1 MNDPYLAA
9 LVNSVEKGGDP
20 VLITLTLTSGAV
32 VSGVLRHSRYFVDVT
47 HNEFSRVAF
56 VGAKIRNPEAA
67 EAAKA
72 TAYEQIES
80 FKIKFDASEADA
92 ITLSEVKM
100 IWSNGDGR

>member
-1 MNDPYLAA
+1 
-9 LVNSVEKGGDP
+9 
-20 VLITLTLTSGAV
+20 
-32 VSGVLRHSRYFVDVT
+32 
-47 HNEFSRVAF
+47 VAF